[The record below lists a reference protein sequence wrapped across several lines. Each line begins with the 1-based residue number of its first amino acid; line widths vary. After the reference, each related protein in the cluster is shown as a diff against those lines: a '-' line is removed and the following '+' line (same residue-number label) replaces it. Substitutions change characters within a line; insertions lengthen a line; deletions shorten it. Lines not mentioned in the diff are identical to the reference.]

1 MLMFIYFFIAIGVS
15 FLCSILES
23 VILSITL
30 SHIELVKQDNP
41 KLGSLMY
48 KQKRKI
54 DYSIG
59 AILTLNTFAH
69 TLGAAGVGAQAVKL
83 FGEEYMFW
91 ISAILTL
98 LILFLSEIIPKTI
111 GAIYWKTLSG
121 FTTRT
126 VEFLV
131 FITYPLLYI
140 MNKITT
146 IIKPKYHET
155 VTKDEIN
162 ALVSIA
168 KYDGILKE
176 RERKFIGNI
185 LNLGDLRI
193 NDIYTPRSVMFSL
206 NKQQFLDSFTNKE
219 IDFDLEQ
226 LKVYSRI
233 PIYDKDIDDII
244 GVVISKEY
252 FYERIENK
260 MENKE
265 ELISEINSVN
275 ENIRVPK
282 LIDMFISRGDH
293 IYIVEDNYG
302 QTKGLV
308 TLEDA
313 LESLLGVEIVDE
325 MDKNIDMRELA
336 KAQMKLNRA
345 KVQ

>member
-1 MLMFIYFFIAIGVS
+1 
-15 FLCSILES
+15 
-23 VILSITL
+23 
-30 SHIELVKQDNP
+30 
-41 KLGSLMY
+41 
-48 KQKRKI
+48 
-54 DYSIG
+54 
-59 AILTLNTFAH
+59 
-69 TLGAAGVGAQAVKL
+69 
-83 FGEEYMFW
+83 
-91 ISAILTL
+91 
-98 LILFLSEIIPKTI
+98 
-111 GAIYWKTLSG
+111 
-121 FTTRT
+121 
-126 VEFLV
+126 
-131 FITYPLLYI
+131 
-140 MNKITT
+140 
-146 IIKPKYHET
+146 
-155 VTKDEIN
+155 
-162 ALVSIA
+162 
-168 KYDGILKE
+168 
-176 RERKFIGNI
+176 
-185 LNLGDLRI
+185 
-193 NDIYTPRSVMFSL
+193 MFSL